1 MKLHA
6 KLLVLLVPLIAAPLA
21 ALGWVAYTQQRDS
34 LQHEALRQM
43 ETLLE
48 QIDQRIQAQLA
59 AARAN
64 ALLFSKPNALQ
75 RYLLVEDEGQR
86 FQLLQPG
93 LLKLFR
99 SYQRAYPDYYEIR
112 VLLPDG
118 YEDTRS
124 TLSGMPNLTEEEG
137 ESDYFRALVM
147 GGG

>member
-6 KLLVLLVPLIAAPLA
+6 KLLVLLVPLIAAPLT

-48 QIDQRIQAQLA
+48 QMDQRVQAQLE

-64 ALLFSKPNALQ
+64 ALLFSKSAVLQ

-86 FQLLQPG
+86 FQLL
-93 LLKLFR
+93 
-99 SYQRAYPDYYEIR
+99 
-112 VLLPDG
+112 
-118 YEDTRS
+118 
-124 TLSGMPNLTEEEG
+124 
-137 ESDYFRALVM
+137 
-147 GGG
+147 